1 VQNIA
6 TAVTHFFIYSK
17 EKMMANPAEVV
28 NPEVPQTPQTDNAA
42 IVVPV
47 IQEQV
52 TFDKKIVETGK
63 VRISKRVSQHEE
75 LIDVP
80 FVREQVSV
88 ERVPVNQV
96 VDAPPQVRHEGD
108 TMIIP
113 IVEEQVFYQK
123 RLVLVEELRVR
134 KQIIE
139 EHKPQQITLM
149 KEEVEISRSAENEN
163 LSREKGV

>member
-1 VQNIA
+1 
-6 TAVTHFFIYSK
+6 
-17 EKMMANPAEVV
+17 MANPAESV
-28 NPEVPQTPQTDNAA
+28 NAEAQQTPPDESAA
-42 IVVPV
+42 VVIPV

-52 TFDKKIVETGK
+52 TFDKKIIETGK
-63 VRISKRVSQHEE
+63 VRITKRISQQEE

-80 FVREQVSV
+80 LLREQVNV
-88 ERVPVNQV
+88 ERVPINQV

-113 IVEEQVFYQK
+113 IIEEQVFYQK

-134 KQIIE
+134 KQIVE
-139 EHKPQQITLM
+139 EHKPQQVTLM
-149 KEEVEISRSAENEN
+149 KEEVEISRTAENEN

>member
-1 VQNIA
+1 
-6 TAVTHFFIYSK
+6 
-17 EKMMANPAEVV
+17 MANPAESVKA
-28 NPEVPQTPQTDNAA
+28 EAQQTPPEDNAA
-42 IVVPV
+42 VVIPV
-47 IQEQV
+47 IQEQI

-63 VRISKRVSQHEE
+63 VRISKRISQHEE

-80 FVREQVSV
+80 LLREQVNV
-88 ERVPVNQV
+88 ERVPINQV

-113 IVEEQVFYQK
+113 VVEEQVFYQK

-149 KEEVEISRSAENEN
+149 KEEVEIRRTAENEN
-163 LSREKGV
+163 LRREKGV